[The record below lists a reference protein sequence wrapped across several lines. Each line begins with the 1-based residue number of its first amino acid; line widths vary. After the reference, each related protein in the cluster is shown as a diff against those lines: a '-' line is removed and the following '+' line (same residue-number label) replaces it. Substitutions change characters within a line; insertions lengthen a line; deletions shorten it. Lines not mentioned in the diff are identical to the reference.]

1 VIVFETK
8 GRGRVRVITGW
19 DMDTAERRYDHRH
32 GKGCLMG
39 KSVRRLRES
48 LAQYYDR
55 RGVLGDLVERPV
67 EFALAEELRRQIL
80 RGERTRRL
88 QNISIKLDPAQI
100 QALRKIATM
109 KSIPY
114 QTLIRQWLADGIR
127 KELHLTRG

>member
-1 VIVFETK
+1 
-8 GRGRVRVITGW
+8 
-19 DMDTAERRYDHRH
+19 
-32 GKGCLMG
+32 MG
-39 KSVRRLRES
+39 KRARKTKQK
-48 LAQYYDR
+48 LADYYDR
-55 RGVLGDLVERPV
+55 RGVLGEIDNRPI
-67 EFALAEELRRQIL
+67 EFALDEELRRQIL

-127 KELHLTRG
+127 EELDLTSK